1 MPNDDKE
8 KAAKAA
14 AKQAIKDAKKDLRK
28 GLNEAPNKGIY
39 ESTPMKN
46 AAIDYIKGKEM
57 YRENGLKRPDIKEY
71 ESQVEKRRMGG
82 GLKGTEY
89 NK

>member
-1 MPNDDKE
+1 MPIDDKE
-8 KAAKAA
+8 KSAAKKAM
-14 AKQAIKDAKKDLRK
+14 KEAKKDLK
-28 GLNEAPNKGIY
+28 NKMNQAPEYKTGKDTY

-57 YRENGLKRPDIKEY
+57 YRE
-71 ESQVEKRRMGG
+71 S

>member
-1 MPNDDKE
+1 MPNDDLK
-8 KAAKAA
+8 KL
-14 AKQAIKDAKKDLRK
+14 AKQAVKDAKKGLKK
-28 GLNEAPNKGIY
+28 GLNEAPNKDTY

-46 AAIDYIKGKEM
+46 AAIDYIKGKDM
-57 YRENGLKRPDIKEY
+57 YR
-71 ESQVEKRRMGG
+71 GG

>member
-1 MPNDDKE
+1 MPIEDPKKKKGSYQKSNDE
-8 KAAKAA
+8 FTRNAEMRVA
-14 AKQAIKDAKKDLRK
+14 QEYKKGK
-28 GLNEAPNKGIY
+28 SEYNPSKGIY

-46 AAIDYIKGKEM
+46 AAIDYIKGKDM
-57 YRENGLKRPDIKEY
+57 YR
-71 ESQVEKRRMGG
+71 GG

>member
-1 MPNDDKE
+1 MYQNDDKE
-8 KAAKAA
+8 KQKAKASDY
-14 AKQAIKDAKKDLRK
+14 AKQAMKDAAKRK
-28 GLNEAPNKGIY
+28 EKSETYNTSKGIY

-57 YRENGLKRPDIKEY
+57 YRE
-71 ESQVEKRRMGG
+71 S

>member
-1 MPNDDKE
+1 MPNDDLK
-8 KAAKAA
+8 KL
-14 AKQAIKDAKKDLRK
+14 AKQAVKDAKKGLK
-28 GLNEAPNKGIY
+28 KVLNEAPEYKTGKDTY

-57 YRENGLKRPDIKEY
+57 YRENGLK
-71 ESQVEKRRMGG
+71 
-82 GLKGTEY
+82 GTEY

>member
-1 MPNDDKE
+1 MPIEDPKKKKGAYQKSNDE
-8 KAAKAA
+8 FTRNAEMRAAQEMRVA
-14 AKQAIKDAKKDLRK
+14 QQYKKGK
-28 GLNEAPNKGIY
+28 SEYSPSKGIY

-46 AAIDYIKGKEM
+46 AAIDYIKGKDM
-57 YRENGLKRPDIKEY
+57 YR
-71 ESQVEKRRMGG
+71 GG